1 MIYLPTPLVGS
12 GWCLVS
18 FISPPLVSLHPLRLL
33 LVSLHPSLFSGYL
46 RYLSACPCG
55 CYHVLSMSASEVRQ
69 RHARR
74 LASARYHRACS
85 SKPAC
90 HVLVSVPKQQRSAR
104 LISSPESVIYSAM
117 LEQCRSLAVALRI
130 AARRIVKAC
139 YIWCDFKRADESALL
154 NAAIREMKLCFGY
167 GFGSRSCSTLIGL
180 LNPGGHSIKY
190 FENRESGVRNCNIE
204 MDDEIAFKCITLSK
218 TIVIKNA
225 DAAKKIGA
233 HFRELSQTPFPLF
246 CTPLRSKFGHSVG
259 ILAVDNL
266 CSDAAT
272 LHGNI

>member
-1 MIYLPTPLVGS
+1 
-12 GWCLVS
+12 
-18 FISPPLVSLHPLRLL
+18 
-33 LVSLHPSLFSGYL
+33 
-46 RYLSACPCG
+46 
-55 CYHVLSMSASEVRQ
+55 MSASEVRQ

-90 HVLVSVPKQQRSAR
+90 HVYGDNNDLVSVPKQQRSAR

-218 TIVIKNA
+218 TIVIENA
-225 DAAKKIGA
+225 DAAN
-233 HFRELSQTPFPLF
+233 
-246 CTPLRSKFGHSVG
+246 VM
-259 ILAVDNL
+259 
-266 CSDAAT
+266 
-272 LHGNI
+272 GNSINGMNRLIV

>member
-1 MIYLPTPLVGS
+1 
-12 GWCLVS
+12 
-18 FISPPLVSLHPLRLL
+18 
-33 LVSLHPSLFSGYL
+33 
-46 RYLSACPCG
+46 
-55 CYHVLSMSASEVRQ
+55 MSASEVRQ

-272 LHGNI
+272 LHGNISDPVHCNRLGTCEDYHERLAPFVDRNDELCKRVKLWKLKGISFKNK